1 MLLPN
6 KKLLLLLLLFC
17 FDGIIAAQTTASIG
31 LIREEQSDA
40 FSIRQQLPLS
50 GDKWKTDA
58 SYSDSVAEKRQRYR
72 DPGKAAFRSAALPGW
87 GQVYN
92 RRIWKVPVIYA
103 GLGITAGL
111 FVDNLKWFKRFQ
123 YACSVADNI
132 QNKKDSL
139 SGPNF
144 AKVYKTLKAPFFTD
158 NGIDLAGLKSYRG
171 QSRQYMDN
179 SLAGF
184 LLVWVL
190 NVVDA
195 TVDAHLSSFDVS
207 PGLSL
212 KISPSL
218 LNENNIGMS
227 LAVQLK

>member
-1 MLLPN
+1 M
-6 KKLLLLLLLFC
+6 
-17 FDGIIAAQTTASIG
+17 
-31 LIREEQSDA
+31 
-40 FSIRQQLPLS
+40 
-50 GDKWKTDA
+50 
-58 SYSDSVAEKRQRYR
+58 
-72 DPGKAAFRSAALPGW
+72 PGW

-92 RRIWKVPVIYA
+92 RRVWKVPVIYA

-123 YACSVADNI
+123 YAYSVGDNI
-132 QNKKDSL
+132 QHGRDSL

-144 AKVYKTLKAPFFTD
+144 AKVYQTLKGPFFSGNT
-158 NGIDLAGLKSYRG
+158 IDLPGL
-171 QSRQYMDN
+171 QSQERRYRQYVDN
-179 SLAGF
+179 SLIGF
-184 LLVWVL
+184 LLVWAL

-207 PGLSL
+207 SGLSL

-218 LNENNIGMS
+218 LNRNNNVGMS